1 MIFFILLDRTGPI
14 HLGLGQTGPA
24 MNSGDT
30 LYYSEDNEGEG
41 EEQRGGNEP
50 RDGGNA
56 VGWSLSTVHVA
67 EQWRTQ
73 KTVKEKGKSSTTVGT
88 KRHVVKGR
96 CSPLMDDDPFFFPLF
111 LLFSFSP
118 PVYKN
123 KQSRNV
129 TLQKVCRNSFSKT
142 EF

>member
-1 MIFFILLDRTGPI
+1 
-14 HLGLGQTGPA
+14 

-73 KTVKEKGKSSTTVGT
+73 KTVKEKGKSNTTVGT
-88 KRHVVKGR
+88 KRPVVKGR
-96 CSPLMDDDPFFFPLF
+96 CSPLMDDDPFFSLSFCSFPSR
-111 LLFSFSP
+111 LLSTKINRVETFHCKKYVEIAFPKLSFE
-118 PVYKN
+118 
-123 KQSRNV
+123 RI
-129 TLQKVCRNSFSKT
+129 
-142 EF
+142 